1 MYTSSRGYQ
10 LADADCD
17 RLRGAISRAQRGYV
31 DGFMESID
39 WKVINDTA
47 RALGLDRTDTA
58 EAVVATIER
67 SQKLGHIDDCDGWIY
82 AAYLSR
88 LQH

>member
-39 WKVINDTA
+39 WQVINDTA
-47 RALGLDRTDTA
+47 KALGLDRTDTA

>member
-17 RLRGAISRAQRGYV
+17 RLRGAISRAQRSYC

-39 WKVINDTA
+39 WQVI
-47 RALGLDRTDTA
+47 DRTAADLHISKSDTA
-58 EAVVATIER
+58 EAVIATIER
-67 SQKLGHIDDCDGWIY
+67 SQKLGHIDECDGWIY

>member
-17 RLRGAISRAQRGYV
+17 RLRGAISRAQRSYC

-58 EAVVATIER
+58 EAVIATIER
-67 SQKLGHIDDCDGWIY
+67 SQKLGYIDECDGWIY

>member
-17 RLRGAISRAQRGYV
+17 RLRAAITRSQSRYV
-31 DGFMESID
+31 DGFTESID
-39 WKVINDTA
+39 WRLIEDTA
-47 RALGLDRTDTA
+47 KSIGLARTDTA
-58 EAVVATIER
+58 AAVIATIER

>member
-17 RLRGAISRAQRGYV
+17 RLRSAISRAQRGYV
-31 DGFMESID
+31 DGFVESID
-39 WKVINDTA
+39 WQAI
-47 RALGLDRTDTA
+47 DRTAVDLHISKSDIA

-67 SQKLGHIDDCDGWIY
+67 SRKLGHIDECDGWIY

>member
-17 RLRGAISRAQRGYV
+17 RLRSAISRAQRGYV

-58 EAVVATIER
+58 EAVIATIER

>member
-17 RLRGAISRAQRGYV
+17 RLRGAISRAQRSYC
-31 DGFMESID
+31 DGFLAAFV
-39 WKVINDTA
+39 WKVIH
-47 RALGLDRTDTA
+47 RAAADLHLDRTDTA
-58 EAVVATIER
+58 EAVIATIER
-67 SQKLGHIDDCDGWIY
+67 SRKLGHIDDCDGWIY

>member
-10 LADADCD
+10 LTDADCD
-17 RLRGAISRAQRGYV
+17 RLRSAISRAQRSYC

-39 WKVINDTA
+39 WQVIDRTA
-47 RALGLDRTDTA
+47 ADLHLDRTDTA
-58 EAVVATIER
+58 EAVIATIER
-67 SQKLGHIDDCDGWIY
+67 SRKLGHIDECDGWIY

>member
-17 RLRGAISRAQRGYV
+17 RLRSAISRAQRSYC

-58 EAVVATIER
+58 EAVIATIER

>member
-10 LADADCD
+10 LSDAEHD
-17 RLRGAISRAQRGYV
+17 RLRAAITRSQSRYV
-31 DGFMESID
+31 DGFTESID
-39 WKVINDTA
+39 WRLIEDTA
-47 RALGLDRTDTA
+47 KSLGLDRTDTA
-58 EAVVATIER
+58 EAVVATIEA
-67 SQKLGHIDDCDGWIY
+67 SKAAGYIAECDGWIY

>member
-17 RLRGAISRAQRGYV
+17 RLRGAISRAQRSYC

-39 WKVINDTA
+39 WQVIDRAAAGLVEGSRTA
-47 RALGLDRTDTA
+47 FRP
-58 EAVVATIER
+58 
-67 SQKLGHIDDCDGWIY
+67 QKG
-82 AAYLSR
+82 
-88 LQH
+88 